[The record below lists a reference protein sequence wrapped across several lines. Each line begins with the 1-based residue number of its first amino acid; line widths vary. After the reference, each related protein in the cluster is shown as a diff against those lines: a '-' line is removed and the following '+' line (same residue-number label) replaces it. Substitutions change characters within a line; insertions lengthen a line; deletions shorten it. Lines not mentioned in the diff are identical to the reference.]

1 MFVKQ
6 YENPGMLSNILSNGM
21 IGFMLDAMDLVM
33 ALSFFVHQENTIFL
47 FHYALF
53 FCLHYIYIYI
63 VSFFFLPVYLLSV
76 LFLNLFVYLQVHLPL
91 FTSGFYYLLL
101 VNFKDKLFEVLYPN
115 KKIHLVSEHASI
127 AIGNFKMSF
136 KLAYKHSVVQI
147 DTMETIFRSVCSSE
161 REYES
166 ILPYFFFFIAYLMT
180 FVSFLILL

>member
-1 MFVKQ
+1 MFAKQ
-6 YENPGMLSNILSNGM
+6 YENPGTLSNILSNGM
-21 IGFMLDAMDLVM
+21 IGFMLDTMDLVM
-33 ALSFFVHQENTIFL
+33 ALSFLSTLLYFC
-47 FHYALF
+47 LF
-53 FCLHYIYIYI
+53 F
-63 VSFFFLPVYLLSV
+63 LLSV
-76 LFLNLFVYLQVHLPL
+76 CFLNLFVCLPVHLPL

-166 ILPYFFFFIAYLMT
+166 FYHIFFLFYCI
-180 FVSFLILL
+180 SNDIC